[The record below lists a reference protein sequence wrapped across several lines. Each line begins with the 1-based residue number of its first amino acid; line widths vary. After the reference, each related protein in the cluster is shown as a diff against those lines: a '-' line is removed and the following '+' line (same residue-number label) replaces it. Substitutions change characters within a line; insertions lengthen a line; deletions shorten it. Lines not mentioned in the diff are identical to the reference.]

1 MPEITSLFVTRLYRA
16 RLNDLAKKKVDYDE
30 LLSPDLRDGMADD
43 DEAGQE
49 WCEANGYPGYTSYA
63 SLNDPAHAFATLG
76 HPGRLAVFRLLMR
89 FAPQGVRPTEIAAAL
104 GLKPNTLSHH
114 LADLTA
120 SGLVRRHGRAGR
132 CIYAVDLDATEAL
145 IGYLA
150 LDVGPRAARPAAPLL
165 APRKDAAMRD
175 TDFDVL
181 FICSGNSARSI
192 FAEALLRDLGKGKFQ
207 AFSAGP
213 APNTELNPFALEVLR
228 RNGHDMAGLRSKHI
242 RIPAAR
248 SIVMDFVFTV
258 CDTAAA
264 EECPPWPGQPIT
276 GHWGLPDP
284 VKATGTDAEKALVF
298 AQTYAALRRRI
309 AAFVELPFDSLSRLS
324 LQSRVDAIGADP
336 LDKRLTPCPAS
347 P

>member
-1 MPEITSLFVTRLYRA
+1 MEQNRVIY
-16 RLNDLAKKKVDYDE
+16 
-30 LLSPDLRDGMADD
+30 
-43 DEAGQE
+43 
-49 WCEANGYPGYTSYA
+49 
-63 SLNDPAHAFATLG
+63 AFATLG
-76 HPGRLAVFRLLMR
+76 HPGRMAVFRLVMR
-89 FAPQGVRPTEIAAAL
+89 FAPQGVRPTEIAEAL
-104 GLKPNTLSHH
+104 GMKQNTLSHH

-120 SGLVRRHGRAGR
+120 SGLVQVTRVGRSLY
-132 CIYAVDLDATEAL
+132 YAVDLDTTEGL

-150 LDVGPRAARPAAPLL
+150 LDVGRARPDLLAPLL
-165 APRKDAAMRD
+165 SAPKDTVQMDRTLPD

-207 AFSAGP
+207 AFSAGTR
-213 APNTELNPFALEVLR
+213 PNTELNPFALEILK
-228 RNGHDMAGLRSKHI
+228 RNGHDISGLRSKHLSEFQQ
-242 RIPAAR
+242 PG

-309 AAFVELPFDSLSRLS
+309 MTFVELPFESLSRMS
-324 LQSRVDAIGADP
+324 LQSRVDAIGSDAQA
-336 LDKRLTPCPAS
+336 KA
-347 P
+347 

>member
-1 MPEITSLFVTRLYRA
+1 MEKSRA
-16 RLNDLAKKKVDYDE
+16 
-30 LLSPDLRDGMADD
+30 
-43 DEAGQE
+43 
-49 WCEANGYPGYTSYA
+49 
-63 SLNDPAHAFATLG
+63 AHAFATLG
-76 HPGRLAVFRLLMR
+76 HPDRLAVFRLLMR
-89 FAPQGVRPTEIAAAL
+89 FAPQGVRPTEMAEAL

-120 SGLVRRHGRAGR
+120 SGLVGVRREGRSLF
-132 CIYAVDLDATEAL
+132 YAVDLDAAEAL

-150 LDVGPRAARPAAPLL
+150 LDVGRARPDLL
-165 APRKDAAMRD
+165 ASLTSRKDAAMRD

-207 AFSAGP
+207 AFSAGYS
-213 APNTELNPFALEVLR
+213 PNSQLNPFALEVLE
-228 RNGHDMAGLRSKHI
+228 RNGHDTSGLRSKHVSEFQK
-242 RIPAAR
+242 PG

-284 VKATGTDAEKALVF
+284 VKAVGTDAEKALVF

-309 AAFVELPFDSLSRLS
+309 AAFVELPFESLSRLS
-324 LQSRVDAIGADP
+324 LQSQVDDIGSAAHSAE
-336 LDKRLTPCPAS
+336 KA
-347 P
+347 